1 MAKPRDVNFSARA
14 RKDFEGLENR
24 IKTRVADGVR
34 ELADNPLVGKK
45 LKGELSDFRSYR
57 LGSYR
62 VIYRFT
68 PEVVEIALIEHRKD
82 VYR

>member
-1 MAKPRDVNFSARA
+1 MAKPREVNFSARA
-14 RKDFEGLENR
+14 HKDFEGLENR
-24 IKTRVADGVR
+24 IKARVADGIR
-34 ELADNPLVGKK
+34 ELADNPLAGKK

-68 PEVVEIALIEHRKD
+68 PAVVEIALIEHRKD

>member
-14 RKDFEGLENR
+14 RKDFEGIESR
-24 IKTRVADGVR
+24 IKARVADGIR
-34 ELADNPLVGKK
+34 ELADNPLAGKK
-45 LKGELSDFRSYR
+45 LKGELSEFRSYR

-68 PEVVEIALIEHRKD
+68 PAIVGIALIEHRKD

>member
-14 RKDFEGLENR
+14 RKDFEGLEHR
-24 IKTRVADGVR
+24 IKARVADGIR
-34 ELADNPLVGKK
+34 ELADNPLTGKK

-62 VIYRFT
+62 VIYRLT
-68 PEVVEIALIEHRKD
+68 SAAVEIALIEHRKD